1 MSNQDNPKRDELRQ
15 AWIDSLLVTAT
26 KQQDHSQRIAEAMSQ
41 IESAD
46 ESLPDGS
53 TQQQARR
60 FLARFV
66 GWPTFGIAATVLLA
80 VLLTFRAGGNQTAM
94 AAIQRSLD
102 VAAQRLTRKYSLD
115 VTYRS
120 LLGKPGKVAAE
131 LYVQGN
137 DRLAIR
143 HPGLLPRSNFW
154 LGRDGDQ
161 SWVVPAF
168 GPVIKGDVSVLERY
182 LRSHEQLDTP
192 YLHVSTMLHQ
202 MKTKGFR
209 LKMLADEEISM
220 DDGRS
225 FICRHIQA
233 TASKSQDPELPKAI
247 ELWTS
252 RETGM
257 AVRLIA
263 RWDLAEGQAG
273 RESVVMTFQQN
284 EPDLSN
290 AWFTA
295 EGHYTG
301 RRPVIGPG
309 NAGKETPGDAGSTP

>member
-1 MSNQDNPKRDELRQ
+1 MSNQDNAKRDELRQ
-15 AWIDSLLVTAT
+15 AWIDSLLISAT
-26 KQQDHSQRIAEAMSQ
+26 KPQDHSQLIAEAMSQ

-46 ESLPDGS
+46 QNLRDGS
-53 TQQQARR
+53 TQQQSRR
-60 FLARFV
+60 ILSRFV
-66 GWPTFGIAATVLLA
+66 GWPTFGIAATILLA
-80 VLLTFRAGGNQTAM
+80 VLLTFRTDGSQTAM

-115 VTYRS
+115 VTYRP

-143 HPGLLPRSNFW
+143 HPGLLPRTNFW

-168 GPVIKGDVSVLERY
+168 GPVIKGGVSVLEGY

-202 MKTKGFR
+202 MTSKGFH
-209 LKMLADEEISM
+209 LKVLTDEEISV

-225 FICRHIQA
+225 FLCRHIQA
-233 TASKSQDPELPKAI
+233 TASNSHDPELPHAI

-257 AVRLIA
+257 AVRMIA
-263 RWDLAEGQAG
+263 RWDLAAGQPG
-273 RESVVMTFQQN
+273 RESVVITFQQD

-301 RRPVIGPG
+301 RRPVIGPS
-309 NAGKETPGDAGSTP
+309 NAGQETPGDAGNTQ